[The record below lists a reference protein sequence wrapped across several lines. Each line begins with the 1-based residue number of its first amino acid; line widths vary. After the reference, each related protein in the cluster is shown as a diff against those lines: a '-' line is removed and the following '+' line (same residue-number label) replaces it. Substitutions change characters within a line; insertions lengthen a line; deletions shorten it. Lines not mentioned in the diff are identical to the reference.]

1 MVWDSL
7 PCDVQAAKQ
16 DNIIARKPQFKKK
29 EDNII
34 AQLPESNKQKK
45 KKTCL
50 SYFWIIPWSFVRP
63 QAPSFVSTCACAS
76 KEIWKLTASTVV
88 IDNVSVVTK
97 T

>member
-45 KKTCL
+45 TNM
-50 SYFWIIPWSFVRP
+50 P
-63 QAPSFVSTCACAS
+63 QLFLDHSMVLC
-76 KEIWKLTASTVV
+76 
-88 IDNVSVVTK
+88 
-97 T
+97 